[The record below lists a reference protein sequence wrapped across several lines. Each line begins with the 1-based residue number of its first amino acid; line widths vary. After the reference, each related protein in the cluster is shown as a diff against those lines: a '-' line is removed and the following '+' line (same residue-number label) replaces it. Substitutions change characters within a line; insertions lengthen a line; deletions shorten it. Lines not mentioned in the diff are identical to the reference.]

1 MPMKIIDVS
10 EHNGIIKW
18 NKVKG
23 NVDAVIIRAGYGKGN
38 VDKQFHENI
47 KGAIEAGLKIGIYW
61 FSYAFTTD
69 MAKREAQYCNDLIEP
84 YKDSITMPVFYDWEY
99 DSMKYAK
106 KNHVSLQKLEITE
119 LNLAFCNKIDDLGY
133 KAGYYCNQD
142 YQNNYIDTNRLKGYY
157 KWFALYGYDD
167 KGNSYDI
174 WQFTDTGRV
183 SGIVGDVDLNS
194 SNRDI
199 SAEGYAAD
207 SGAESTEDTEEEYDM
222 PLIKSGSK
230 GKAVALWQIIVDAK
244 PDGVFGAETKKAT
257 EIFQEAHGLVI
268 DGIVGPNSWREGLK
282 SV

>member
-61 FSYAFTTD
+61 FSYAYTTD

-84 YKDSITMPVFYDWEY
+84 DKDSITMPVFYDWEY

-157 KWFALYGYDD
+157 KWFCSL
-167 KGNSYDI
+167 
-174 WQFTDTGRV
+174 
-183 SGIVGDVDLNS
+183 
-194 SNRDI
+194 
-199 SAEGYAAD
+199 
-207 SGAESTEDTEEEYDM
+207 
-222 PLIKSGSK
+222 
-230 GKAVALWQIIVDAK
+230 
-244 PDGVFGAETKKAT
+244 
-257 EIFQEAHGLVI
+257 
-268 DGIVGPNSWREGLK
+268 
-282 SV
+282 